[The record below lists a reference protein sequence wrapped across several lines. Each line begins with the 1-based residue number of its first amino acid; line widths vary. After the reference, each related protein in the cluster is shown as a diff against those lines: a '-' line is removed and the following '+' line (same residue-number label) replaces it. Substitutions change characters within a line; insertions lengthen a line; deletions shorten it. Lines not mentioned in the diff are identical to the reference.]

1 MENPVMVPEMKKKP
15 YLGTFGIIK
24 SAIKIPLSS
33 YTFLFIT
40 FLVSLP
46 LFCARLIPKLPDLSV
61 LPSFLQMPFLTT
73 QKLSLS
79 AGSYDT
85 EPPPVLDSIFLTL
98 NTLLI
103 DILRF
108 VVAITTVHSASKLH
122 HAATTSTRSL
132 IGPISTTALV
142 RPIST
147 FFLASFFSSVSLEAA
162 AYWGGQGPLVR
173 SRTIFFHVVHG
184 ITFAAAMAVWS
195 GFCAFWNMGVV
206 LSVLEGKRGLG
217 AFSASGDLMKGN
229 RTRGTILM
237 AIHTAWRVSLV
248 LPGSFLGWDFF
259 GGVGYKVAQEWLFS
273 AETVMNWV
281 VLVVYYYD
289 CKNRQRERKKT
300 IMVLEKDE
308 GSGQV

>member
-1 MENPVMVPEMKKKP
+1 MESPVMVFEMKKKP

-40 FLVSLP
+40 FLTSLP
-46 LFCARLIPKLPDLSV
+46 LSCARLIPKLPDLSV
-61 LPSFLQMPFLTT
+61 LPSFLQTPFLAT

-85 EPPPVLDSIFLTL
+85 KPPPVPDSIFLIL

-122 HAATTSTRSL
+122 QAANTGTRSL
-132 IGPISTTALV
+132 IRPISTTTLV

-147 FFLASFFSSVSLEAA
+147 FFLASFFSSVSVEAA
-162 AYWGGQGPLVR
+162 TYWGGHGPLVR

-229 RTRGTILM
+229 MTRGTILM
-237 AIHTAWRVSLV
+237 VIDTAWRISLV
-248 LPGSFLGWDFF
+248 LPGFFLRWDFF

-273 AETVMNWV
+273 TATVLNWV

-289 CKNRQRERKKT
+289 CKNRQRESKN
-300 IMVLEKDE
+300 MVLVKDE
-308 GSGQV
+308 PSDQV